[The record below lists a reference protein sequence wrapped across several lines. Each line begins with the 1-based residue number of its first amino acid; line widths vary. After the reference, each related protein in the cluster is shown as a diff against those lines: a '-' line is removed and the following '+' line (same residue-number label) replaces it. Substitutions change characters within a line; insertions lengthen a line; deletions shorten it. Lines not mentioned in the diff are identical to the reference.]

1 MSQSELV
8 REWGA
13 WIDSLAKW
21 DWFITLTFKPTVAD
35 TWSTASSSSHAHL
48 AWLTLIDWLTRP
60 SQPVRW
66 IRALEPQKQRGVPHV
81 HGLVAV
87 PWGVT
92 FSWLSRLLYESYGSN
107 RWLKYD
113 PSRGAA
119 AYISKYVV
127 KELGDIT
134 WSDNLG
140 VRTNVLEAGLA
151 PFLKPAPRLEEPPEP
166 LRVDLLPNEI
176 RWLEIANRPHSGAVG
191 RLREVDPPRH
201 V

>member
-21 DWFITLTFKPTVAD
+21 DWFITLTFKPTVA
-35 TWSTASSSSHAHL
+35 
-48 AWLTLIDWLTRP
+48 
-60 SQPVRW
+60 
-66 IRALEPQKQRGVPHV
+66 
-81 HGLVAV
+81 
-87 PWGVT
+87 
-92 FSWLSRLLYESYGSN
+92 
-107 RWLKYD
+107 LKYD